1 MSLTTH
7 LVRLDLLEA
16 VKPELL
22 LRFLRPFAA
31 YLSTRGV
38 PLDGVAVDHAWLARL
53 HGSLNDV
60 DPAMPAELQ
69 QSLLDVADLTTEGAH
84 EHVLAAA
91 KSQQLGLFTIST
103 RTTPEDLAFEVYLD
117 HRDLFRAAHA
127 RTQTSEAR
135 RFVEFSAC
143 SSAPLEGHERS
154 GKHAVLARL
163 VGDWF
168 RGRNRTGYCDVQV
181 TEVADTV
188 TFLIVHGRP
197 PRNHG
202 AIESDDRRTRVTY
215 VPDKHDLVVFNRK
228 TRRLGVNAQ
237 FSSEQDFYRRVI
249 GRVFWG
255 SDDHFVAQPIYTGD
269 PLVELGASALSPHGV
284 PGLQGVV
291 LRALTVASPDPALGV
306 IAWKGHDLGG
316 ALASPLGRL
325 VLRHGEIR
333 QFQLALVLSGRPR
346 AVRVDVA
353 VPNHLAF
360 DRRSGGDIVHE
371 YLLESRFMRLPGERS
386 GAEAR

>member
-31 YLSTRGV
+31 YLATRGV
-38 PLDGVAVDHAWLARL
+38 PLDGVAVDAAWLARL

-91 KSQQLGLFTIST
+91 RSQQLGLFTINA

-127 RTQTSEAR
+127 RTQSSEAR
-135 RFVEFSAC
+135 RFVEFSAR
-143 SSAPLEGHERS
+143 SPAPLEGHERG
-154 GKHAVLARL
+154 GKHALLARV

-202 AIESDDRRTRVTY
+202 AIESEDRRTRVTY
-215 VPDKHDLVVFNRK
+215 VPDKHDIAVFDRR

-255 SDDHFVAQPIYTGD
+255 SDDHFVAEPIYTGE
-269 PLVELGASALSPHGV
+269 PLVEEGASALSPHGV

-291 LRALTVASPDPALGV
+291 LRALTVASPDASLGV
-306 IAWKGHDLGG
+306 ISWKGHDLGG

-325 VLRHGEIR
+325 ILRHGEIR

-346 AVRVDVA
+346 AVRVDVD

-360 DRRSGGDIVHE
+360 DRRFGVDIVHE
-371 YLLESRFMRLPGERS
+371 YLLESRFMRLPAQAAA
-386 GAEAR
+386 AEAR

>member
-7 LVRLDLLEA
+7 LVRLDLLET

-22 LRFLRPFAA
+22 LRFLRPFAS
-31 YLSTRGV
+31 YLVSKGV
-38 PLDGVAVDHAWLARL
+38 ALDGVAVDAAWLARV
-53 HGSLNDV
+53 HEVLNAV
-60 DPAMPAELQ
+60 DSAMPAELQ

-91 KSQQLGLFTIST
+91 KNQQLGLFAVNA

-127 RTQTSEAR
+127 RTQTGEVR
-135 RFVEFSAC
+135 RLVEFSARTPT
-143 SSAPLEGHERS
+143 PLEGHDRG
-154 GKHAVLARL
+154 GKRALLARL

-181 TEVADTV
+181 TEVGDTV

-202 AIESDDRRTRVTY
+202 AIESEDRRTRVTY
-215 VPDKHDLVVFNRK
+215 VPDKHDLVVFDRK
-228 TRRLGVNAQ
+228 THRLGVNAQ
-237 FSSEQDFYRRVI
+237 FSSEQDFYRRAL
-249 GRVFWG
+249 GRVFWND
-255 SDDHFVAQPIYTGD
+255 DDHFVAEPIYTGE
-269 PLVELGASALSPHGV
+269 PLVEEGASALGPHGV

-325 VLRHGEIR
+325 LLRHGEIR
-333 QFQLALVLSGRPR
+333 HFQLALILSGRPR
-346 AVRVDVA
+346 AVRVDVD

-360 DRRSGGDIVHE
+360 DRRLGGDIVHE
-371 YLLESRFMRLPGERS
+371 YLLESRFMRLPGESS